1 MTMPYYKGGLDKLEA
16 QGKQEALK
24 RTVKGILRLRRELG
38 RQGVPARNLSE
49 TLLLATWNIR
59 EFGANAKFGWRT
71 IEAYQYIAEVVSHF
85 DLVAIQ
91 EVNSNLSDLKVLMNL
106 LGDWWDYL
114 VTDVTDGPSGNNERI
129 AYIFDGR
136 KVRFDHVVGEVV
148 FPEKKG
154 AKVVQAARSPF
165 LCTFKAGWR
174 RFTLCSVHIY
184 YGTAKPDDPRRVKE
198 IATLAELL
206 SSRNARRA
214 KSPDGEPDHVILLGD
229 FNIFNQQGDKT
240 AQALADA
247 GFIVPK
253 EITELPAGSN
263 LKADKFYD
271 QIAFLDPRGFLRRKS
286 RAGVFDFQTAVYS
299 PDDHQAYAVEMVET
313 DPLKFEKA
321 ADKAKY
327 YNNWRTFQMSDH
339 LPLWIELDMDF
350 SEGYL
355 AKRAGFNR
363 RKST

>member
-1 MTMPYYKGGLDKLEA
+1 MPYYKGGLDRLEA
-16 QGKQEALK
+16 QGKVETLK
-24 RTVKGILRLRRELG
+24 RTVKGILTLRRELR
-38 RQGVPARNLSE
+38 RQGVPSRNLAQ

-59 EFGANAKFGWRT
+59 EFGANAKFGPRT
-71 IEAYQYIAEVVSHF
+71 IESYQYIAEIVSHF

-91 EVNSNLSDLKVLMNL
+91 EVNSNLGDLKILMSL

-129 AYIFDGR
+129 AYVFDGR

-148 FPEKKG
+148 FPDKKG
-154 AKVVQAARSPF
+154 TKVVQAARSPF

-184 YGTAKPDDPRRVKE
+184 YGTAKADDPRRVKE

-206 SSRNARRA
+206 AARNARRA

-229 FNIFNQQGDKT
+229 FNIFNQTGDKT
-240 AQALADA
+240 SLALEKA
-247 GFIVPK
+247 GFVVPK
-253 EITELPAGSN
+253 EITSLPAGSN
-263 LKADKFYD
+263 LQADKYYD
-271 QIAFLDPRGFLRRKS
+271 QIAFLDPRGFLRRKTK
-286 RAGVFDFQTAVYS
+286 AGVFDFQTAVYGK
-299 PDDHQAYAVEMVET
+299 DDHASYAEDMKET
-313 DPLKFEKA
+313 DGVKFKKA
-321 ADKAKY
+321 ADKAKH
-327 YNNWRTFQMSDH
+327 YNSWRTFQMSDH

-355 AKRAGFNR
+355 VKRAGFNR
-363 RKST
+363 RKKEPA